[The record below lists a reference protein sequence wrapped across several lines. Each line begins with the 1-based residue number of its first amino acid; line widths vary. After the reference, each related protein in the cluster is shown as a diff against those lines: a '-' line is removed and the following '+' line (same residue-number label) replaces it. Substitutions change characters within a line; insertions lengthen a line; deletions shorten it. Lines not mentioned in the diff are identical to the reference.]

1 MWMSNMSFMIWTFTM
16 AVPTILLAHLHKSSH
31 ALFDGGGMTPLYEAM
46 LEGKE
51 VCMFSLPEPPRHP
64 KFGSQAHVVML

>member
-1 MWMSNMSFMIWTFTM
+1 MAMWMSNMSFMIWTFTM
-16 AVPTILLAHLHKSSH
+16 AMPTIPLANLHKSSR

-51 VCMFSLPEPPRHP
+51 VCMFSLSKPPRHL
-64 KFGSQAHVVML
+64 GSEAKPLQ